1 MYISYVENLGF
12 NVYLFFFFVFP
23 LFYNAMSIV
32 KKKAQLCL
40 QAYKV
45 DRFNPYGKGVEAGI
59 FLTKWKLWHWWKCS
73 GLNQH
78 QKNTW

>member
-1 MYISYVENLGF
+1 MLKIWGLMYIY
-12 NVYLFFFFVFP
+12 FFSFFFP

-59 FLTKWKLWHWWKCS
+59 FLTK
-73 GLNQH
+73 
-78 QKNTW
+78 